1 MNSPNTINTDPPKI
15 TALLITSNE
24 EKHIDDVIPNISF
37 ADEIIVVDSL
47 STDSTLEKLSKY
59 PNVQVI
65 EHKFKNFADQRNFA
79 ISKASHNW
87 ILFIDA
93 DERITDPLRNEI
105 IDRLKQDSDV
115 VAYKFPRNFI
125 FQNKKMRFSGL
136 QTDYI
141 YRLFNKDCASYRKD
155 LIVHELLKVNGISA
169 TLKNELW
176 HYSYSDYDSYKE
188 KAKHYA
194 ELKALELYNKGKK
207 PNAFDFYIRPAY
219 KFLYNYIFRLGFLDG
234 KPGYIICKL
243 YAYGVTHRYK
253 KLSQLILSSKE

>member
-1 MNSPNTINTDPPKI
+1 MNSPDTINIDPAKLS
-15 TALLITSNE
+15 ALLITRNE
-24 EKHIDDVIPNISF
+24 EKHIDEVIPNISF
-37 ADEIIVVDSL
+37 ADEIIVVDSF
-47 STDSTLEKLSKY
+47 STDSTVEKLSKY
-59 PNVQVI
+59 KNVRVI
-65 EHKFKNFADQRNFA
+65 ERKFENFADQRNYA
-79 ISKASHNW
+79 ISEAIHNW

-93 DERITDPLRNEI
+93 DERITEPLRKEI
-105 IDRLKQDSDV
+105 IDRLKQESDI

-141 YRLFNKDCASYRKD
+141 YRLFKKDSASYRID
-155 LIVHELLKVNGISA
+155 LIVHELLSVEGKSK

-207 PNAFDFYIRPAY
+207 PNAFDYYIKPAY

-234 KPGYIICKL
+234 KPGFIICKL

-253 KLSQLILSSKE
+253 KLNQLILSSKE